1 MLRLP
6 ALATGP
12 RRNRILKE
20 MSNKIKQ
27 EPSPGTEHWD
37 RYWAHGFV
45 TSCAVAFKGNYEGN
59 VRGLWEDFFAA
70 LESQS
75 NILDIGTGNGA
86 IAIIAAEIGL
96 RKKKAFAIHGVDQA
110 KINPAAILGQRP
122 GLLGAIT
129 FHSQTPA
136 EKTPFSDA
144 SFQAITGQYALEY
157 TPVETTIAELS
168 RIAAP
173 GAQGMFVIH
182 HDDSIV
188 LTVTR
193 EELRTAG
200 VLFSQADLFEQT
212 REVVRSVAPAN
223 TPEKKQALIRDSLA
237 QRRRDAFNRAAAL
250 VTDALTNTTQPE
262 MLQTALGHVG
272 EALKNC
278 AQWGLEQSLTYLDGA
293 DNDIKA
299 NIERLRDLIRVS
311 SSPDRVEELL
321 TMFRDAGFETDGPDT
336 IYHDMPVAPERE
348 KDTRL
353 MGWVLRVRRT

>member
-1 MLRLP
+1 
-6 ALATGP
+6 
-12 RRNRILKE
+12 
-20 MSNKIKQ
+20 MSDKIQKQ
-27 EPSPGTEHWD
+27 PSPGTEHWD

-59 VRGLWEDFFAA
+59 VRGLWEDFFTA
-70 LESQS
+70 LERQS

-96 RKKKAFAIHGVDQA
+96 RKKKAFSIHGVDRA
-110 KINPAAILGQRP
+110 KINPAAILSQRP

-144 SFQAITGQYALEY
+144 YFQAVTGQYALEY
-157 TPVETTIAELS
+157 TPVEATIAELS
-168 RIAAP
+168 RIVAP
-173 GAQGMFVIH
+173 RAQGLFVIH

-200 VLFSQADLFEQT
+200 VLLSEAGLFEQT
-212 REVVRSVAPAN
+212 RDVVRSVAPAN
-223 TPEKKQALIRDSLA
+223 TPEKKQALMRDSVA
-237 QRRRDAFNRAAAL
+237 QQRRDAFNQAAAL
-250 VTDALTNTTQPE
+250 VTDALTSTTQPE

-278 AQWGLEQSLTYLDGA
+278 TQWGLEQSLNYLDGA
-293 DNDIKA
+293 ENDIKA
-299 NIERLRDLIRVS
+299 NIERLRDLLRVS
-311 SSPDRVEELL
+311 SSLDRAKELL
-321 TMFRDAGFETDGPDT
+321 AMFRDAGFETDSPDT
-336 IYHDMPVAPERE
+336 IYHDMPVSPERE
-348 KDTRL
+348 QDTRL
-353 MGWVLRVRRT
+353 MGWVLRVTRR